1 MEVDSTL
8 SNECAFKNI
17 VDTCDI
23 NKKCETKEL
32 FTTRK
37 SIIQRCNQEI
47 EDEFHSRIY
56 SLPSTDLDLALN
68 VKKVHC

>member
-8 SNECAFKNI
+8 SNECVFKNI
-17 VDTCDI
+17 VDTRDT
-23 NKKCETKEL
+23 NEKCETKEL

-37 SIIQRCNQEI
+37 STIQRCNQEI

-56 SLPSTDLDLALN
+56 SLPSTDLDLSKECT
-68 VKKVHC
+68 VKQ